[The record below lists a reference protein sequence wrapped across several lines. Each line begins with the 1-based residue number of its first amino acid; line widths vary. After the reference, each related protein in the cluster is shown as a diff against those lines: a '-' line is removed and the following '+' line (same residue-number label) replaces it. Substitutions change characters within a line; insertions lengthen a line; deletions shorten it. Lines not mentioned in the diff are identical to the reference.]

1 MRNKLILFI
10 IFIFIIRNLVSEKF
24 DDLSNLKF
32 YNLYLVI
39 EDNIRSDLTMP
50 KIHYLSPLRSKTL
63 FNFTF
68 NLVYINDLLKKNPVV
83 LSKLPLKSYLN
94 EICFISD
101 FNIHESIIN
110 LMNNHIINFLNSDRR
125 IGITTTL
132 GEYYELL
139 LNLTKNNFKVI
150 FLQNLNYEID
160 FIKNSI
166 ISNLIINKLFEK
178 NLNTTK
184 NIKDEIID
192 MLLEKKWLRLESNKD
207 YDDLDILF
215 ESLDET
221 YINYINSH
229 YDLKYDTVLNLSI
242 PKIQNLYY
250 RGEILDFKLN
260 LDLFCK

>member
-10 IFIFIIRNLVSEKF
+10 ILIFIFKNLIFESF

-32 YNLYLVI
+32 NNLYLVV
-39 EDNIRSDLTMP
+39 EDKIRSDLTTP
-50 KIHYLSPLRSKTL
+50 KIHYLSPFRSKTL
-63 FNFTF
+63 YNFTF
-68 NLVYINDLLKKNPVV
+68 NLVYINNLLIKNPSV
-83 LSKLPLKSYLN
+83 LNKLPLKSYLN
-94 EICFISD
+94 EICFITD
-101 FNIHESIIN
+101 FNIHESIIYIV
-110 LMNNHIINFLNSDRR
+110 NNYIITFFKSDKR
-125 IGITTTL
+125 IGLSTSL
-132 GEYYELL
+132 EEYYTLL
-139 LNLTKNNFKVI
+139 LNLNKENFKMS
-150 FLQNLNYEID
+150 FLENLNYEID
-160 FIKNSI
+160 FVKNSI
-166 ISNLIINKLFEK
+166 ILNLIINKLFEK
-178 NLNTTK
+178 NLNSTK
-184 NIKDEIID
+184 NVKDEIID

-229 YDLKYDTVLNLSI
+229 YDLKYDTILNLSI

>member
-1 MRNKLILFI
+1 MGNKLILFI
-10 IFIFIIRNLVSEKF
+10 IFIFIFRNLVFERF
-24 DDLSNLKF
+24 EDLSNLKF
-32 YNLYLVI
+32 YNLYLVV
-39 EDNIRSDLTMP
+39 EDKIRSDLTTP

-63 FNFTF
+63 YNFTF
-68 NLVYINDLLKKNPVV
+68 NLVYINDLLNINPTVLNKLTLKN
-83 LSKLPLKSYLN
+83 YLN

-101 FNIHESIIN
+101 FNIHESVIN
-110 LMNNHIINFLNSDRR
+110 LMNNHIINFLKSDRR
-125 IGITTTL
+125 IGITTPL

-139 LNLTKNNFKVI
+139 LNLNKNNFKI
-150 FLQNLNYEID
+150 SFLKNLNYEID
-160 FIKNSI
+160 FVKNSI
-166 ISNLIINKLFEK
+166 ILSLIINKIFEI

-184 NIKDEIID
+184 NIKDEIIH
-192 MLLEKKWLRLESNKD
+192 MLLEKKWLRLESSKD

-229 YDLKYDTVLNLSI
+229 YDLKYDTILNLSI

>member
-1 MRNKLILFI
+1 MTNKLILFI
-10 IFIFIIRNLVSEKF
+10 IFIFIFKNLLSENF
-24 DDLSNLKF
+24 EDLSSLKF

-39 EDNIRSDLTMP
+39 EDKIRSDLTKP

-63 FNFTF
+63 YNFTF
-68 NLVYINDLLKKNPVV
+68 NLVYINELLNLNPTVLTKLTFKN
-83 LSKLPLKSYLN
+83 YLN

-101 FNIHESIIN
+101 FNIHDSVINII
-110 LMNNHIINFLNSDRR
+110 NNHIINFLKSDRR
-125 IGITTTL
+125 IGITTPL

-139 LNLTKNNFKVI
+139 LNLNKNNFKMS
-150 FLQNLNYEID
+150 FLKNLNYEID
-160 FIKNSI
+160 FVKNSI
-166 ISNLIINKLFEK
+166 ILNLIIDKIFEK
-178 NLNTTK
+178 DLGTTK
-184 NIKDEIID
+184 NIKDEVIG
-192 MLLEKKWLRLESNKD
+192 MLLEKKWLRLESSKD

-215 ESLDET
+215 EALNET

-229 YDLKYDTVLNLSI
+229 YDLRYDTILNLSV